1 MRLVIRAVVRAR
13 WAAAATLA
21 VAVLVG
27 GCGAPGPGKPGTAA
41 VIGGAAITVDQ
52 VQDQLDTVL
61 HKEGD
66 EVRAQLVAGRQ
77 LDDLSRQIV
86 TLQIRHEL
94 VEVAAKR
101 TGLSVNA
108 QQVSKLL
115 YDLGGLDVAS
125 KGTIWDPEGF
135 RKHARDQLLMTQLGQ
150 KTLRTAVTFDY
161 TSATTRQAAFDR
173 AEQLAKAGS
182 RQARELIKAD
192 ADAKRQAA
200 VSQRV
205 VAGDD
210 PIFAA
215 SPAFGAE
222 PGTVVAFQLSDTE
235 PWLIAVIRN
244 RAEGARPSAQ
254 APDPKEIDPGLLE
267 AIGLRQLA
275 QVSKDVGIQLN
286 PRYGVWDPVNLKA
299 VADKNELGG
308 FVGPLDGTPGA

>member
-1 MRLVIRAVVRAR
+1 MRAAICAVGRAR
-13 WAAAATLA
+13 WAAAATLV
-21 VAVLVG
+21 VALVVAGCGGSGPSQPGAAAIVG
-27 GCGAPGPGKPGTAA
+27 GADIS
-41 VIGGAAITVDQ
+41 VNQ
-52 VQDQLDTVL
+52 VQDQLYMVL
-61 HKEGD
+61 RKEGD
-66 EVRAQLVAGRQ
+66 QVRAQLVAGRQ

-94 VEVAAKR
+94 IEIAAKR
-101 TGLSVNA
+101 AGLSVNS

-125 KGTIWDPEGF
+125 KGTIWDAEGF
-135 RKHARDQLLMTQLGQ
+135 REHARDQLLMTQLGR

-161 TSATTRQAAFDR
+161 TSATTRQAAFER
-173 AEQLAKAGS
+173 ADQLAKAGS

-192 ADAKRQAA
+192 ADASRQAA
-200 VSQRV
+200 VNQRV

-215 SPAFGAE
+215 SPAFGVD
-222 PGTVVAFQLSDTE
+222 PGTAVAFQLSDTE

-244 RAEGARPSAQ
+244 RTEGARPSAQ
-254 APDPKEIDPGLLE
+254 APDPDEIDPGLLE

-275 QVSKDVGIQLN
+275 QLSKEVGIRLS

-299 VADKNELGG
+299 VADENE
-308 FVGPLDGTPGA
+308 V